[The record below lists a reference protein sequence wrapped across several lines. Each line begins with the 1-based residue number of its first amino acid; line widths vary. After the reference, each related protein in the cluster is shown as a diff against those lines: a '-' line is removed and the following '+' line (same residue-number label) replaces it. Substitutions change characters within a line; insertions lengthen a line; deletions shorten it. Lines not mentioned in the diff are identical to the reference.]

1 MHGAKKF
8 EALKNFS
15 DWVPLSCPKLN
26 PEPKISSL
34 GSVNHFRSQFDRVSR

>member
-26 PEPKISSL
+26 PEPKSL
-34 GSVNHFRSQFDRVSR
+34 HLLLGLR